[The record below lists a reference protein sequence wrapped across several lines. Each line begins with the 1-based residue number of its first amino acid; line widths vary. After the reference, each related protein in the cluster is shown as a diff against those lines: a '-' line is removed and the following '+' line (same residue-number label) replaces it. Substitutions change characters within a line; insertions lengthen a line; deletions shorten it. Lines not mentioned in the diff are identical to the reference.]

1 MTPTSAGGE
10 QQNYISGGIQSP
22 IWYSLRQD
30 CRDAQKNMSCIAWRA
45 SRSKNAEGILE
56 SALNRVD
63 IYFSFRL
70 KRSWNILYVICV
82 VRFSSSHSLT
92 CFARV
97 CWSRLAKSS
106 AYPLLAVHFQAAPEQ
121 KLHLEISLESEIRYE
136 KIKNCVDTVLLS
148 GRAPSFWTE
157 CRYTA
162 AGKRVYG
169 SIGRSGLWTTE
180 EKASGRIP

>member
-82 VRFSSSHSLT
+82 VKFSSSHSLT

-97 CWSRLAKSS
+97 CWFRLAKSS
-106 AYPLLAVHFQAAPEQ
+106 AYPRYWFTSSRIVFSRSEYVWQEPI
-121 KLHLEISLESEIRYE
+121 ISSILDMSCPCDWMGSCYR
-136 KIKNCVDTVLLS
+136 VL
-148 GRAPSFWTE
+148 
-157 CRYTA
+157 
-162 AGKRVYG
+162 K
-169 SIGRSGLWTTE
+169 
-180 EKASGRIP
+180 K